1 MVTPSTLWLLIK
13 HLREPQREAVWVG
26 EGIRLSWQILCYLMT
41 EQVNHEIYIY
51 FIVSHLW
58 KLEIRHKSNLKRQQ
72 QITAL
77 TGIQR
82 ETFMQIERHY
92 WSYLK
97 KYVYY
102 LYKIYEN
109 NVHFEYINTVE
120 SFFWDMKQ
128 YAMLWLYDLFLKN
141 IGSTVSCLNL

>member
-13 HLREPQREAVWVG
+13 HLHEPQRETVWVG
-26 EGIRLSWQILCYLMT
+26 EGIRLSWQTLCYLMT

-109 NVHFEYINTVE
+109 NVHR
-120 SFFWDMKQ
+120 K
-128 YAMLWLYDLFLKN
+128 LFLGYEIVCNVMTLWPIPWEYRIYCFMLKSFKK
-141 IGSTVSCLNL
+141 IDM